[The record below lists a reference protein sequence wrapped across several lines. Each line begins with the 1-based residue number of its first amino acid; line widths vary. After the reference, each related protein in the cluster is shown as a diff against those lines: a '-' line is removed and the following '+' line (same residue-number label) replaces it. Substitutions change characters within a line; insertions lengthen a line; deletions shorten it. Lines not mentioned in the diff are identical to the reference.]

1 MNKFYIK
8 IFFFLISIFVYV
20 NNTSFATELD
30 SPDDSLEHSLK
41 MGIFMK
47 NNNLITEPASDIDF
61 LVKSNISQI
70 DLIKTVKNNVTPD
83 KEYLD
88 YITQDKDYLDNL
100 IPNKEYLD
108 YITQDKDYLDNL
120 IPNKEYLDY
129 ITQDKDYLDNLIP
142 NKEYLDYITQDKDYL
157 DNLIPNKEYLD
168 YITQDKDY
176 LDNLIPNKEYLDYIN
191 QDKDYLDNLIPNKD
205 AQEFENHENRDLLSC
220 TDYEEAK
227 KASEIMCDCN
237 QIVKMLY
244 EPKDLYGFGSNDSK
258 VLFIPRIVLKHNSN
272 LVLIQKY
279 SVTPFH
285 KYNFGLFTIAEE
297 SNTTFFANTSIN
309 INDETSANKKKG
321 KKGVNLL
328 NDHIDFDDIIRQIV
342 LKNMFANFFGFII
355 TKEYDHVGV
364 TYVESNRH
372 DKSYPKNYDKIKR
385 RAQNMLN
392 LMNILLY
399 GFKG

>member
-83 KEYLD
+83 
-88 YITQDKDYLDNL
+88 
-100 IPNKEYLD
+100 
-108 YITQDKDYLDNL
+108 
-120 IPNKEYLDY
+120 
-129 ITQDKDYLDNLIP
+129 
-142 NKEYLDYITQDKDYL
+142 KEYLDYITQDKDYL

-321 KKGVNLL
+321 KKGVNFL

-364 TYVESNRH
+364 TYVESVTNR
-372 DKSYPKNYDKIKR
+372 I
-385 RAQNMLN
+385 RAARG
-392 LMNILLY
+392 IH
-399 GFKG
+399 

>member
-1 MNKFYIK
+1 ESNTT
-8 IFFFLISIFVYV
+8 FFA
-20 NNTSFATELD
+20 NTSININDETSANKKKGKKGVNFLND
-30 SPDDSLEHSLK
+30 H
-41 MGIFMK
+41 
-47 NNNLITEPASDIDF
+47 IDF
-61 LVKSNISQI
+61 DDIIRQI
-70 DLIKTVKNNVTPD
+70 
-83 KEYLD
+83 
-88 YITQDKDYLDNL
+88 
-100 IPNKEYLD
+100 
-108 YITQDKDYLDNL
+108 
-120 IPNKEYLDY
+120 
-129 ITQDKDYLDNLIP
+129 
-142 NKEYLDYITQDKDYL
+142 
-157 DNLIPNKEYLD
+157 
-168 YITQDKDY
+168 
-176 LDNLIPNKEYLDYIN
+176 
-191 QDKDYLDNLIPNKD
+191 
-205 AQEFENHENRDLLSC
+205 
-220 TDYEEAK
+220 
-227 KASEIMCDCN
+227 CN

-321 KKGVNLL
+321 KKGVNFL

-355 TKEYDHVGV
+355 TKEYDHVGL

-392 LMNILLY
+392 LMYILLY

>member
-20 NNTSFATELD
+20 DNKSFATARDLR
-30 SPDDSLEHSLK
+30 DDSLEHALK
-41 MGIFMK
+41 IDKFMK
-47 NNNLITEPASDIDF
+47 NNNLITESYPDIDV
-61 LVKSNISQI
+61 LIKSNIAPI

-88 YITQDKDYLDNL
+88 NLIPDKEYLDNL
-100 IPNKEYLD
+100 IPDKE
-108 YITQDKDYLDNL
+108 YLDNL
-120 IPNKEYLDY
+120 IPDKE
-129 ITQDKDYLDNLIP
+129 YLDNLIP
-142 NKEYLDYITQDKDYL
+142 DKEYL
-157 DNLIPNKEYLD
+157 DNLIPDKE
-168 YITQDKDY
+168 Y
-176 LDNLIPNKEYLDYIN
+176 LDNLIPDKEYLDNLIP
-191 QDKDYLDNLIPNKD
+191 DKEYLDNLIPDKEYLDNLIPDKEYLDNLIPNKD

-321 KKGVNLL
+321 KKGVNFL

-392 LMNILLY
+392 LMYILLY

>member
-20 NNTSFATELD
+20 DNKSFATARDLR
-30 SPDDSLEHSLK
+30 DDSLEHALK
-41 MGIFMK
+41 IDKFMK
-47 NNNLITEPASDIDF
+47 NNNLITESYPDIDV
-61 LVKSNISQI
+61 LIKSNIAPI

-88 YITQDKDYLDNL
+88 NLIPDKEYLDNL
-100 IPNKEYLD
+100 IPDKE
-108 YITQDKDYLDNL
+108 YLDNL
-120 IPNKEYLDY
+120 IPDKE
-129 ITQDKDYLDNLIP
+129 YLDNLIP
-142 NKEYLDYITQDKDYL
+142 DKEYL
-157 DNLIPNKEYLD
+157 DNLIPDKE
-168 YITQDKDY
+168 Y
-176 LDNLIPNKEYLDYIN
+176 LDNLIPDKEYLDNLIP
-191 QDKDYLDNLIPNKD
+191 DKEYLDNLIPDKEYLDNLIPDKEYLDNLIPNKD

>member
-1 MNKFYIK
+1 
-8 IFFFLISIFVYV
+8 
-20 NNTSFATELD
+20 
-30 SPDDSLEHSLK
+30 
-41 MGIFMK
+41 
-47 NNNLITEPASDIDF
+47 
-61 LVKSNISQI
+61 
-70 DLIKTVKNNVTPD
+70 
-83 KEYLD
+83 EYLD

-108 YITQDKDYLDNL
+108 YIT
-120 IPNKEYLDY
+120 
-129 ITQDKDYLDNLIP
+129 
-142 NKEYLDYITQDKDYL
+142 
-157 DNLIPNKEYLD
+157 
-168 YITQDKDY
+168 
-176 LDNLIPNKEYLDYIN
+176 

-227 KASEIMCDCN
+227 KASEIMCDVIDRLKYYDVAKFYLKIRNPNKCN

-258 VLFIPRIVLKHNSN
+258 VLFIPRIVLEHNSN
-272 LVLIQKY
+272 LILIQKY
-279 SVTPFH
+279 S
-285 KYNFGLFTIAEE
+285 E

-364 TYVESNRH
+364 TYVES
-372 DKSYPKNYDKIKR
+372 
-385 RAQNMLN
+385 
-392 LMNILLY
+392 
-399 GFKG
+399 

>member
-20 NNTSFATELD
+20 DNKSFATARDLR
-30 SPDDSLEHSLK
+30 DDSLEHALK
-41 MGIFMK
+41 IDKFMK
-47 NNNLITEPASDIDF
+47 NNNLITESYPDIDV
-61 LVKSNISQI
+61 LIKSNIAPI
-70 DLIKTVKNNVTPD
+70 DLVKTVKNNVTPD

-88 YITQDKDYLDNL
+88 NLIPDKEYLDNL
-100 IPNKEYLD
+100 IPDKE
-108 YITQDKDYLDNL
+108 YLDNL
-120 IPNKEYLDY
+120 IPDKE
-129 ITQDKDYLDNLIP
+129 YLDNLIP
-142 NKEYLDYITQDKDYL
+142 DKEYL
-157 DNLIPNKEYLD
+157 DNLIPDKE
-168 YITQDKDY
+168 
-176 LDNLIPNKEYLDYIN
+176 
-191 QDKDYLDNLIPNKD
+191 YLDNLIPNKD

-355 TKEYDHVGV
+355 TKEYDHVGL

>member
-1 MNKFYIK
+1 
-8 IFFFLISIFVYV
+8 IFVYV

-108 YITQDKDYLDNL
+108 YI
-120 IPNKEYLDY
+120 
-129 ITQDKDYLDNLIP
+129 
-142 NKEYLDYITQDKDYL
+142 
-157 DNLIPNKEYLD
+157 
-168 YITQDKDY
+168 
-176 LDNLIPNKEYLDYIN
+176 N

-227 KASEIMCDCN
+227 KASEIMCDV
-237 QIVKMLY
+237 IDRLKY
-244 EPKDLYGFGSNDSK
+244 YGN
-258 VLFIPRIVLKHNSN
+258 
-272 LVLIQKY
+272 
-279 SVTPFH
+279 
-285 KYNFGLFTIAEE
+285 
-297 SNTTFFANTSIN
+297 
-309 INDETSANKKKG
+309 
-321 KKGVNLL
+321 
-328 NDHIDFDDIIRQIV
+328 
-342 LKNMFANFFGFII
+342 
-355 TKEYDHVGV
+355 
-364 TYVESNRH
+364 
-372 DKSYPKNYDKIKR
+372 
-385 RAQNMLN
+385 
-392 LMNILLY
+392 
-399 GFKG
+399 